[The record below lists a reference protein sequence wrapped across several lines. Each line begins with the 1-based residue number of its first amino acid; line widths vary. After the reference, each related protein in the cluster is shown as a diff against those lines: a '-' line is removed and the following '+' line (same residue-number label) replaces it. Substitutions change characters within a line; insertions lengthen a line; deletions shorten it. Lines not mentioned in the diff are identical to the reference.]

1 MQLRECGV
9 FQMGDMKKKRTAV
22 FVTLMVA
29 CLVFLVGFSDLGPKK
44 TELNGMISVAHR
56 GASGYAPEN
65 TQAAFQKGLE
75 LGADFL
81 ECDVH
86 LSKDGELIIMHDDKV
101 DRTTNGKGFVKDYTL
116 SELKEL
122 DAGTSFNDEF
132 LGEKIIT
139 LNELLERFYGQIGLL
154 IEIKKPNQYPGI
166 EEKIVELLQ
175 DYPELNGV
183 IIQSFAIESLKKM
196 HTLLPE
202 LQLAVLMKPS
212 PIQPSPSRL
221 KDLTSFATYINF
233 NVGYVNKRIVDQIHT
248 YDGKVLV
255 WSKKDHRL
263 IQKAFQYGVDGVI
276 TDFSH
281 WPDHS
286 PQLLVTK

>member
-1 MQLRECGV
+1 
-9 FQMGDMKKKRTAV
+9 MGEMKKKRTTM
-22 FVTLMVA
+22 FVIIMTV
-29 CLVFLVGFSDLGPKK
+29 CLLFLVGFSDLGPKK
-44 TELNGMISVAHR
+44 TELNGMLSVAHR

-101 DRTTNGKGFVKDYTL
+101 DRTTNGQGFVKDYTL
-116 SELKEL
+116 AELKEL
-122 DAGTSFNDEF
+122 DAGASFKEDF
-132 LGEKIIT
+132 LGERIIT
-139 LNELLERFYGQIGLL
+139 LNELLENFYGRIGLL
-154 IEIKKPNQYPGI
+154 IEIKKPYQYPGI
-166 EEKIVELLQ
+166 EEKIVDVLQ
-175 DYPELNGV
+175 EYPELNGV
-183 IIQSFAIESLKKM
+183 IIQSFAIDSLEEIHK
-196 HTLLPE
+196 LLPE

-212 PIQPSPSRL
+212 LLQPSPSRI

-248 YDGKVLV
+248 YGGKVLV